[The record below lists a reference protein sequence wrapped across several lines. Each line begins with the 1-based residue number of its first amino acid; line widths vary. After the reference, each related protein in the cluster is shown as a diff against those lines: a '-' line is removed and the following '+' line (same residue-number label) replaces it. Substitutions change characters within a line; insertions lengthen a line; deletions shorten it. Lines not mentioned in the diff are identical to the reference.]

1 MKKGKGVKKAA
12 DPASSDLNLSDQG
25 SKAEKYYHGLMA
37 SSRVSAAISGLHELD
52 AILRI
57 GLDNVLSIMN
67 GTVGGIM
74 LLDEPSQTLFYR
86 VYHGLSAKYG
96 EEMRLNLARE
106 SQER

>member
-52 AILRI
+52 AILR
-57 GLDNVLSIMN
+57 LSLIH
-67 GTVGGIM
+67 I
-74 LLDEPSQTLFYR
+74 
-86 VYHGLSAKYG
+86 
-96 EEMRLNLARE
+96 
-106 SQER
+106 